1 MKYSALRK
9 QTVKP
14 KVYIETTIISY
25 LTAQPSRDIVVA
37 GHQQITHDWWINC
50 HERFDIVTSQLVIRE
65 AGVGDPILA
74 RTRLE
79 ILERIIS
86 LEASDDALKLAGDLI
101 NSGAMPKK
109 AAEDALH
116 IAIAVTNGVEY
127 LVTWNC
133 KHLANAT
140 MRSQIEKICRIA
152 GYEPTII
159 CTPEELLEVE

>member
-1 MKYSALRK
+1 M
-9 QTVKP
+9 KP